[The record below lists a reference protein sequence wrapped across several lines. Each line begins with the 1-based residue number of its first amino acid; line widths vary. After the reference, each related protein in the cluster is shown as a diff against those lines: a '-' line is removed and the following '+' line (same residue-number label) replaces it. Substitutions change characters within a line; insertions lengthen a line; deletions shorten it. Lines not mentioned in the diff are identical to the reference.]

1 MTTLSQIEHIVVLML
16 ENRSFDC
23 LLGRLYTDRPDFNG
37 LTGLESNP
45 QTGGSAEPIRVW
57 NSQSTI
63 PGTMTIPSP
72 DPGESFLGITT
83 QLFGFGASAS
93 DASPPMSGFVDDYTR
108 QTKEPPYD
116 PKQVM
121 HFFRPEQVPIISALA
136 KSFAV
141 CDQWH
146 ACAPNQTWPNRF
158 FAHCATGCGYL
169 NNSPPHFPYMMP
181 SIFERL
187 NARDDGWR
195 VYYHDIPQSLTLA
208 RLWDHIDRFRHF
220 NEFARDAAAGHLPAY
235 AFLEP
240 RYFPDAALGM
250 PNDQHPPHDVVF
262 GEQLI
267 ATVYNAVRAS
277 PLWEST
283 LLIIT
288 YDEHGGCFDHA
299 PPPLAVA
306 PGDGRTQEGFTF
318 NRYGVRV
325 PAIIV
330 SPYIAPGTILR
341 AASTGVPHAGPP
353 YPFDHTS
360 IIATVR
366 KCFGLD
372 GALTAR
378 DAAAPDLGPV
388 LKLDRPTNDAL
399 SLLTVPS
406 YTPSAQDLTAAI
418 GRPLTDMQQNLHR
431 LASILPTAD
440 ADFDQHIEQVKSGVV
455 APAAPPGV
463 VAEAR
468 RFIAGKIAALFG

>member
-1 MTTLSQIEHIVVLML
+1 VAYLGRIEHVVVLML

-23 LLGRLYTDRPDFNG
+23 LLGQLYTNRQDFNG
-37 LTGLESNP
+37 LTRSESNIR
-45 QTGGSAEPIRVW
+45 TGGSGGPIQVW
-57 NSQSTI
+57 NSKSAV

-72 DPGESFLGITT
+72 DPGEEFLDITT
-83 QLFGFGASAS
+83 QLFGLGASSNEGA
-93 DASPPMSGFVDDYTR
+93 PPMNGFVDNYVR
-108 QTKEPPYD
+108 QTREPPYD

-121 HFFRPEQVPIISALA
+121 HFFRPEQVPVISTLA

-146 ACAPNQTWPNRF
+146 ASAPNQTWPNRF
-158 FAHCATGCGYL
+158 FAHCAIACGYV
-169 NNSPPHFPYMMP
+169 NNSPSHFPYMMP

-187 NARDDGWR
+187 NASEDGWR

-220 NEFARDAAAGHLPAY
+220 VEFARDAAAGRLPSY

-240 RYFPDAALGM
+240 RYFPDASLGM

-288 YDEHGGCFDHA
+288 YDEHGGCFDHV
-299 PPPLAVA
+299 PPPLAVP
-306 PGDGRTQEGFTF
+306 PGDGRTQEGFAF
-318 NRYGVRV
+318 DRYGVRV
-325 PAIIV
+325 PAVIV

-341 AASTGVPHAGPP
+341 AAPAGVPHEGPP

-366 KCFGLD
+366 KCFGAGD
-372 GALTAR
+372 ALSAR
-378 DAAAPDLGPV
+378 DRAAPDLTPA
-388 LKLDRPTNDAL
+388 LQLDLPTNDAL
-399 SLLTVPS
+399 GLLTVPS

-418 GRPLTDMQQNLHR
+418 GRPLTDMQQSLHR
-431 LASILPTAD
+431 LAAILPDGD
-440 ADFDQHIEQVKSGVV
+440 ADFGQHIGQLQSGTLPP
-455 APAAPPGV
+455 APAATI
-463 VAEAR
+463 VADAKQ
-468 RFIAGKIAALFG
+468 FVAQKIAALFG